1 MFGDAWKFNYK
12 VMSDIILILAIL
24 AYFATVW
31 NSFRSF
37 KRKKYGFYF
46 DIIGSLFLAFS
57 FDYLKFTLNLNWF
70 YSFVLPVIVYLIT
83 LVIVKIIANTSRF
96 NN

>member
-1 MFGDAWKFNYK
+1 MA
-12 VMSDIILILAIL
+12 DIILILVIL

-46 DIIGSLFLAFS
+46 DILGSLFLAFS

-70 YSFVLPVIVYLIT
+70 YSLVLPIIVYFMT
-83 LVIVKIIANTSRF
+83 LVIVKKIANISRH
-96 NN
+96 ND